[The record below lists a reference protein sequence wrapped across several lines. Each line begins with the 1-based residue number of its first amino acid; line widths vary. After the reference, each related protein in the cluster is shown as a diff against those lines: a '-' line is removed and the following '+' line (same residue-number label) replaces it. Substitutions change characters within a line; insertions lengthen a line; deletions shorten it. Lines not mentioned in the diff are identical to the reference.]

1 MLQYINTLQGFGDSG
16 QGHQQFISNNPLTTG
31 YISEK
36 RVTRK

>member
-1 MLQYINTLQGFGDSG
+1 MPLWRNSG
-16 QGHQQFISNNPLTTG
+16 QGHQQFIGDDPLTTG